1 MIQLNSLRNLHRDT
15 LPLLWSSRLAWEAR
29 LFADQIADDKM
40 KDVETE
46 AKEKKWGVNIYVVEE
61 KRKRSVSC
69 GEALLKW

>member
-1 MIQLNSLRNLHRDT
+1 M
-15 LPLLWSSRLAWEAR
+15 
-29 LFADQIADDKM
+29 FADQIADDKV